1 MSGFSQLP
9 GIQSPIEQD
18 LEFASTATFGVHS
31 IRPQTPTP
39 AGDDG
44 TTLVFYGADA
54 APADATNPGGNGG
67 GSSQQGGF
75 GGDASAAQP
84 AGNGGPIQNYGG
96 FGGNGTATQPAGNG
110 GNCDNFA
117 GDAGNDA
124 GGGGGNG
131 GAYTIDTGAGSGA
144 GANGQVS
151 IGLVTANQVNIG
163 RTGKFVRSFAD
174 GLILPLRAAD
184 VPTNPPAGTVV
195 AYFVLVAGTYT
206 LRIRDSAGN
215 IRSVVLA

>member
-1 MSGFSQLP
+1 MSGFTSPP
-9 GIQSPIEQD
+9 GIQTPIEQD

-31 IRPQTPTP
+31 IRPQIPLNP
-39 AGDDG
+39 GDDG

-54 APADATNPGGNGG
+54 AAADPTHPGGNGG

-96 FGGNGTATQPAGNG
+96 FGGNGTATQPAGDG

-117 GDAGNDA
+117 GDAGNNA
-124 GGGGGNG
+124 GGGGGDG
-131 GAYTIDTGAGSGA
+131 GAYTIDAGLGSGA

-151 IGLVTANQVNIG
+151 IGLVNANQVNMG
-163 RTGKFVRSFAD
+163 RSGKFVRSFAD
-174 GLILPLRAAD
+174 GLILPLRTSD
-184 VPTNPPAGTVV
+184 VATNPPAGTVT
-195 AYFVLVAGTYT
+195 AYFALILGVYS
-206 LRIRDSAGN
+206 LRIRDSSGT
-215 IRSVVLA
+215 IRSVVLT